1 MDTYFNANIL
11 TGTGLLAPDVNHK
24 KIRAFLQE
32 LLQKYI
38 SAKAMAE

>member
-11 TGTGLLAPDVNHK
+11 IGTGLLAPDVNHK

-32 LLQKYI
+32 QLQKYI
-38 SAKAMAE
+38 SATVIAE